1 MSFSVRCARLGLAA
15 LVSVLGLGCTAFE
28 SSANDFPDAGPNGPD
43 SLYAGIGQGI
53 PFGEFD
59 LPAGQFRSPYT
70 GAVLTV
76 RRDNVAGFLRSA
88 QAGKLRL
95 VLNLAGANRHYTNPD
110 GTFNLDLWKS
120 RIDLYRD
127 VDFGPYVTE
136 GLVLAHF
143 LIDE

>member
-59 LPAGQFRSPYT
+59 LPEGQFRSPYT

-76 RRDNVAGFLRSA
+76 RRGNVAGFLRAA
-88 QAGKLRL
+88 QAGKLRVGVHL
-95 VLNLAGANRHYTNPD
+95 GRGHRP
-110 GTFNLDLWKS
+110 
-120 RIDLYRD
+120 
-127 VDFGPYVTE
+127 
-136 GLVLAHF
+136 
-143 LIDE
+143 